1 MQTNKQPWRSLV
13 SFLVTWSFL
22 VLTVTG
28 LVLYIVPQGR
38 VAHWVHWSLAGM
50 EKEQW
55 GWVHMIFGG
64 VFIVCGMLHLAFNW
78 KPFMSFLA
86 ARAKGHFELKRE
98 VFIATAITL
107 AIFVVSA
114 ANLPPASWI
123 IDLNTRIKAS
133 WVTSPELEP
142 PFGHAEEV
150 SLAALSRRMN
160 LDLDKAMTALEQ
172 QGMLVSGRGDTLE
185 KIARANALTPMDVY
199 AIIRV
204 AEGPPNATVAG
215 RSAEEIEARFA
226 GTGLGRKTL
235 AVLCDTVGVTPQTGL
250 QRLAA
255 AGIAAKADDTAKS
268 VADAHDMTP
277 IQLLQIM
284 LGAGNPEG
292 Q

>member
-1 MQTNKQPWRSLV
+1 MQTNKQPWRSLI

-38 VAHWVHWSLAGM
+38 VAYWVHWSLAGM

-98 VFIATAITL
+98 VVIATAITL
-107 AIFVVSA
+107 AIFGVSA

-150 SLAALSRRMN
+150 SLAALSRRMD
-160 LDLDKAMTALEQ
+160 LDLDKAIAALQQ
-172 QGMLVSGRGDTLE
+172 QGMMVSGRGDSLE
-185 KIARANALTPMDVY
+185 RIARANGLTPMDVY

-204 AEGPPNATVAG
+204 AEVAPSKAIEKL
-215 RSAEEIEARFA
+215 SAEDIEARFA

-235 AVLCDTVGVTPQTGL
+235 ATLSDTVGIAPQTAL

-255 AGIAAKADDTAKS
+255 AGISATADDTAKS
-268 VADAHDMTP
+268 VADAHDLTP
-277 IQLLQIM
+277 IELLQIM
-284 LGAGNPEG
+284 LGAGTPA
-292 Q
+292 QQ